1 MSESFF
7 DVMVIGGGHAGVE
20 AAAAAARMGAKTALI
35 THRRDTL
42 GEMSCNPA
50 IGGIGKGHLVR
61 EIDALDGIM
70 GKAADESGIQF
81 RLLNRS
87 KGPAVRGP
95 RTQSDRALFRAS
107 VQKHISETS
116 GLTVI
121 EGEATAFSLNN
132 QKINGITVNGRQYL
146 CGSVVVATGTFLRGM
161 IHRGKISF
169 PAGRMG
175 AGSSIPLAD
184 WFYAQ
189 GFPVGRL
196 KTGTPA
202 RLCAHSVDYSQVERQ
217 HADERPYPFS
227 FLTENITVPQT
238 DCFITY
244 TTEKTHEILRQHLQ
258 ESSLYGGHIAGKGP
272 RYCPS
277 IEDKIVR
284 FADKTR
290 HQIFL
295 EPEGLNDP
303 TLYPNGLSN
312 SLPDTVQE
320 AFLRT
325 IPGLENVKI
334 KQYAYAI
341 EYDYIDPRALKPTL
355 ETKNIEGLFLAGQ
368 INGTTGYEEAAAQ
381 GLLAGLNAAHR
392 AAGRDGV
399 VIDRSEAYIGVMVDD
414 LVSKGVQEPYRMF
427 TSRAE
432 YRLSL
437 RADNADQRLTSW
449 GYQQGIVGRG
459 RHDFFVNKCS
469 VMDHWK
475 ETMGGLRLT
484 ADECS
489 RLTGEERKSECSLY
503 ALLPLCGYEGTL
515 ALLRQNGHQAPFSQ
529 DLFDT
534 LQSEVLY
541 AGYLKR
547 HDQERRMV
555 AEHRQ
560 KRIPEAFSYDSL
572 VCLSAE
578 ERLRLSAARPKT
590 MEDARNLEGIT
601 PVALAAILQT
611 LKKGQRTFPQDDQDV
626 FQEAG

>member
-1 MSESFF
+1 MFESFF

-121 EGEATAFSLNN
+121 EGEATAFSVNN
-132 QKINGITVNGRQYL
+132 QKINGVTVNGQFYV

-175 AGSSIPLAD
+175 AASSVPLAD

-217 HADERPYPFS
+217 HADARPYPFS
-227 FLTENITVPQT
+227 FLTETITVPQT

-244 TTEKTHEILRQHLQ
+244 TTEKTHEILRDHLQ

-312 SLPDTVQE
+312 SLPDAVQD

-341 EYDYIDPRALKPTL
+341 EYDYIDPRALKSTL
-355 ETKNIEGLFLAGQ
+355 ESQNIEGLFLAGQ

-399 VIDRSEAYIGVMVDD
+399 VIDRSEGYLGVMVDD

-437 RADNADQRLTSW
+437 RADNADQRLTGW
-449 GYQQGIVGRG
+449 GYQQGIVGRH

-469 VMDHWK
+469 IMDHWK

-484 ADECS
+484 PDECS

-503 ALLPLCGYEGTL
+503 ALLPLCGYDDAL
-515 ALLRQNGHQAPFSQ
+515 ALLRQSGHHAPFSE

-555 AEHRQ
+555 AEHRK
-560 KRIPEAFSYDSL
+560 KRIPETFSYDAL

-601 PVALAAILQT
+601 PVALAAILQK
-611 LKKGQRTFPQDDQDV
+611 LKKGQKTLPEDNEDL
-626 FQEAG
+626 FQEAV

>member
-121 EGEATAFSLNN
+121 EGEATAFSVNN
-132 QKINGITVNGRQYL
+132 QKINGVTVNGQFYV

-175 AGSSIPLAD
+175 AASSVPLAD

-217 HADERPYPFS
+217 HADARPYPFS
-227 FLTENITVPQT
+227 FLTETITVPQT

-244 TTEKTHEILRQHLQ
+244 TTEKTHEILRDHLQ

-312 SLPDTVQE
+312 SLPDAVQD

-341 EYDYIDPRALKPTL
+341 EYDYIDPRALKSTL
-355 ETKNIEGLFLAGQ
+355 ESQNIEGLFLAGQ

-399 VIDRSEAYIGVMVDD
+399 VIDRSEGYLGVMVDD

-437 RADNADQRLTSW
+437 RADNADQRLTGW
-449 GYQQGIVGRG
+449 GYQQGIVGRH
-459 RHDFFVNKCS
+459 RYDFFVNKCS
-469 VMDHWK
+469 IMDHWK

-484 ADECS
+484 PDECS

-503 ALLPLCGYEGTL
+503 ALLPLCGYDDAL
-515 ALLRQNGHQAPFSQ
+515 ALLRQSGHHAPFSE

-555 AEHRQ
+555 AEHRK
-560 KRIPEAFSYDSL
+560 KRIPETFSYDAL

-590 MEDARNLEGIT
+590 MEEARNLEGIT
-601 PVALAAILQT
+601 PVALAAILQK
-611 LKKGQRTFPQDDQDV
+611 LKKGQKTLPEDNEDL
-626 FQEAG
+626 FQEAV

>member
-121 EGEATAFSLNN
+121 EGEATAFSVNN
-132 QKINGITVNGRQYL
+132 QKINGVTVNGQFYV

-175 AGSSIPLAD
+175 AASSVPLAD

-217 HADERPYPFS
+217 HADARPYPFS
-227 FLTENITVPQT
+227 FLTETITVPQT

-244 TTEKTHEILRQHLQ
+244 TTEKTHGILRDHLQ

-312 SLPDTVQE
+312 SLPDAVQD

-341 EYDYIDPRALKPTL
+341 EYDYIDPRALKSTL
-355 ETKNIEGLFLAGQ
+355 ESQNIEGLFLAGQ

-399 VIDRSEAYIGVMVDD
+399 VIDRSEGYLGVMVDD

-437 RADNADQRLTSW
+437 RADNADQRLTGW
-449 GYQQGIVGRG
+449 GYQQGIVGRH
-459 RHDFFVNKCS
+459 RYDFFVNKCS
-469 VMDHWK
+469 IMDHWK

-484 ADECS
+484 PDECS

-503 ALLPLCGYEGTL
+503 ALLPLCGYDDAL
-515 ALLRQNGHQAPFSQ
+515 ALLRQSGHHAPLPE

-555 AEHRQ
+555 AEHRK
-560 KRIPEAFSYDSL
+560 KRIPETFSYDAL

-590 MEDARNLEGIT
+590 MEEARNLEGIT
-601 PVALAAILQT
+601 PVALAAILQK
-611 LKKGQRTFPQDDQDV
+611 LKKGQKTLPEDNEDL
-626 FQEAG
+626 FQEAV

>member
-95 RTQSDRALFRAS
+95 RTQSDRALFRS
-107 VQKHISETS
+107 SIQKHIAETS

-121 EGEATAFSLNN
+121 EGEATAFSVNN
-132 QKINGITVNGRQYL
+132 QKIDGVTVNGNLYV

-175 AGSSIPLAD
+175 AASSVPLAD

-217 HADERPYPFS
+217 HADVRPYPFS
-227 FLTENITVPQT
+227 FLTETITVPQT

-244 TTEKTHEILRQHLQ
+244 TTEKTHEILRDHLQ

-284 FADKTR
+284 FADKAR

-312 SLPDTVQE
+312 SLPDAVQE

-355 ETKNIEGLFLAGQ
+355 ETQNIQGLFLAGQ

-399 VIDRSEAYIGVMVDD
+399 VVDRSQAYLGVMVDD
-414 LVSKGVQEPYRMF
+414 LVTKGVQEPYRMF

-437 RADNADQRLTSW
+437 RADNADQRLTGW
-449 GYQQGIVGRG
+449 GYQQGIVGCHRY
-459 RHDFFVNKCS
+459 DFFVNKCS
-469 VMDHWK
+469 IIDHWK
-475 ETMGGLRLT
+475 EAMGGLRLSP
-484 ADECS
+484 DECS

-503 ALLPLCGYEGTL
+503 ALLPLCGYDDTL
-515 ALLRQNGHQAPFSQ
+515 ALLRQSGHHTPLPE

-560 KRIPEAFSYDSL
+560 KRIPETFSYDAL

-601 PVALAAILQT
+601 PVALAAILQK
-611 LKKGQRTFPQDDQDV
+611 LKKGPKSHPEDNEDL
-626 FQEAG
+626 FQEAV

>member
-121 EGEATAFSLNN
+121 EGEATAFSVNN
-132 QKINGITVNGRQYL
+132 QKINGVTVNGQFYV

-175 AGSSIPLAD
+175 AASSVPLAD

-217 HADERPYPFS
+217 HADARPYPFS
-227 FLTENITVPQT
+227 FLTETITVPQT

-244 TTEKTHEILRQHLQ
+244 TTEKTHEILRDHLQ

-312 SLPDTVQE
+312 SLPDAVQD

-341 EYDYIDPRALKPTL
+341 EYDYIDPRALKSTL
-355 ETKNIEGLFLAGQ
+355 ESQNIEGLFLAGQ

-399 VIDRSEAYIGVMVDD
+399 VIDRSEGYLGVMVDD

-437 RADNADQRLTSW
+437 RADNADQRLTGW
-449 GYQQGIVGRG
+449 GYQQGIVGRH
-459 RHDFFVNKCS
+459 RYDFFVNKCS
-469 VMDHWK
+469 IMDHWK

-484 ADECS
+484 PDECS

-503 ALLPLCGYEGTL
+503 ALLPLCGYDDAL
-515 ALLRQNGHQAPFSQ
+515 ALLRQSGHHAPLPE

-555 AEHRQ
+555 AEHRK
-560 KRIPEAFSYDSL
+560 KRIPETFSYDAL

-590 MEDARNLEGIT
+590 MEEARNLEGIT
-601 PVALAAILQT
+601 PVALAAILQK
-611 LKKGQRTFPQDDQDV
+611 LKKGQKTLPEDNEDL
-626 FQEAG
+626 FQEAV

>member
-121 EGEATAFSLNN
+121 EGEATAFSVNN
-132 QKINGITVNGRQYL
+132 QKINGVTVNGKPYV

-217 HADERPYPFS
+217 HADARPYPFS
-227 FLTENITVPQT
+227 FLTETITVPQT

-244 TTEKTHEILRQHLQ
+244 TTEKTHEILRDHLQ

-312 SLPDTVQE
+312 SLPDAVQD

-355 ETKNIEGLFLAGQ
+355 ETQNIQGLFLAGQ

-399 VIDRSEAYIGVMVDD
+399 VIDRSEGYLGVMVDD

-437 RADNADQRLTSW
+437 RADNADQRLTAW
-449 GYQQGIVGRG
+449 GYQQGIVGRE

-469 VMDHWK
+469 IMNHWK

-484 ADECS
+484 ADQCS

-503 ALLPLCGYEGTL
+503 ALLPLCGYDDAL
-515 ALLRQNGHQAPFSQ
+515 ALLRQSGHYAPFSE

-611 LKKGQRTFPQDDQDV
+611 LKKGQKSLPENNEDL
-626 FQEAG
+626 FQEAV

>member
-121 EGEATAFSLNN
+121 EGEATAFSVNN
-132 QKINGITVNGRQYL
+132 QKINGVTVNGQFYV

-175 AGSSIPLAD
+175 AASSVPLAD

-217 HADERPYPFS
+217 HADARPYPFS
-227 FLTENITVPQT
+227 FLTETITVPQT

-244 TTEKTHEILRQHLQ
+244 TTEKTHGILRDHLQ

-312 SLPDTVQE
+312 SLPDAVQD

-341 EYDYIDPRALKPTL
+341 EYDYIDPRALKSTL
-355 ETKNIEGLFLAGQ
+355 ESQNIEGLFLAGQ

-437 RADNADQRLTSW
+437 RADNADQRLTGW
-449 GYQQGIVGRG
+449 GYQQGIVGRH
-459 RHDFFVNKCS
+459 RYDFFVNKCS
-469 VMDHWK
+469 IMDHWK

-484 ADECS
+484 PDECS

-503 ALLPLCGYEGTL
+503 ALLPLCGYDDAL
-515 ALLRQNGHQAPFSQ
+515 ALLRQSGHHAPFSE

-555 AEHRQ
+555 AEHRK
-560 KRIPEAFSYDSL
+560 KRIPETFSYDAL

-601 PVALAAILQT
+601 PVALAAILQK
-611 LKKGQRTFPQDDQDV
+611 LKKGQKTLPEDNEDL
-626 FQEAG
+626 FQEAV

>member
-121 EGEATAFSLNN
+121 EGEATAFSVNN
-132 QKINGITVNGRQYL
+132 QKINGVTVNGKPYV

-175 AGSSIPLAD
+175 AASSVPLAD

-217 HADERPYPFS
+217 HADARPYPFS
-227 FLTENITVPQT
+227 FLTETITVPQT

-244 TTEKTHEILRQHLQ
+244 TTEKTHGILRDHLQ

-312 SLPDTVQE
+312 SLPDAVQD
-320 AFLRT
+320 AFLRA

-341 EYDYIDPRALKPTL
+341 EYDYIDPRALKSTL
-355 ETKNIEGLFLAGQ
+355 ESQNIEGLFLAGQ

-399 VIDRSEAYIGVMVDD
+399 VIDRSEGYLGVMVDD

-437 RADNADQRLTSW
+437 RADNADQRLTGW
-449 GYQQGIVGRG
+449 GYQQGIVGRH
-459 RHDFFVNKCS
+459 RYDFFVNKCS
-469 VMDHWK
+469 IMDHWK

-484 ADECS
+484 PDECS

-503 ALLPLCGYEGTL
+503 ALLPLCGYDDAL
-515 ALLRQNGHQAPFSQ
+515 ALLRQSGHHAPLPE

-555 AEHRQ
+555 AEHRK
-560 KRIPEAFSYDSL
+560 KRIPETFSYDAL

-590 MEDARNLEGIT
+590 MEEARNLEGIT
-601 PVALAAILQT
+601 PVALAAILQK
-611 LKKGQRTFPQDDQDV
+611 LKKGPKSHPEQDEDL
-626 FQEAG
+626 FQEAV

>member
-1 MSESFF
+1 MTSSFF

-20 AAAAAARMGAKTALI
+20 AAAAAARMGAKTALV

-70 GKAADESGIQF
+70 GRAADESGIQF

-95 RTQSDRALFRAS
+95 RTQSDRALFRES
-107 VQKHISETS
+107 VQKHVAETS

-121 EGEATAFSLNN
+121 EGEATALTLKN
-132 QKINGITVNGRQYL
+132 QKIVGLTVSGRDYA

-161 IHRGKISF
+161 IHRGKVSF

-175 AGSSIPLAD
+175 AASSIPLAD

-217 HADERPYPFS
+217 QADVRPYPFS
-227 FLTENITVPQT
+227 FLTETITVPQT
-238 DCFITY
+238 DCFVTY
-244 TTEKTHEILRQHLQ
+244 TTPETHDILRHHLQ
-258 ESSLYGGHIAGKGP
+258 ESSLYGGHISGKGP

-312 SLPDTVQE
+312 SLPDTVQD

-325 IPGLENVKI
+325 IPGLQNIRV

-341 EYDYIDPRALKPTL
+341 EYDYIDPRALHPTL
-355 ETKNIEGLFLAGQ
+355 ETKNIQGLFLAGQ

-381 GLLAGLNAAHR
+381 GLMAGLNAAHR
-392 AAGRDGV
+392 AAGREGV
-399 VIDRSEAYIGVMVDD
+399 VMDRSMAYIGVMIDD

-437 RADNADQRLTSW
+437 RADNADQRLTAW
-449 GYQQGIVGRG
+449 GHDQGIVGEK
-459 RHDFFVNKCS
+459 RHGFFVSKGS
-469 VMDHWK
+469 LMHYLRK
-475 ETMGGLRLT
+475 TMADIRLT
-484 ADECS
+484 ADQCGQV
-489 RLTGEERKSECSLY
+489 TGDEKRSECSLFSV
-503 ALLPLCGYEGTL
+503 LPLSSYDDVLGV
-515 ALLRQNGHQAPFSQ
+515 LRQTGYAGPLSE

-547 HDQERRMV
+547 HEQERRMV
-555 AEHRQ
+555 ADHRE
-560 KRIPEAFSYDSL
+560 KRIPEAFSYDALTS
-572 VCLSAE
+572 LSAE
-578 ERLRLSAARPKT
+578 ERLRLSRARPKT
-590 MEDARNLEGIT
+590 LEEARNLEGIT
-601 PVALAAILQT
+601 PVALAAILQK
-611 LKKGQRTFPQDDQDV
+611 LKKGEGAPATKV
-626 FQEAG
+626 LEAPVI

>member
-20 AAAAAARMGAKTALI
+20 AAAAAARMGAKTALV

-107 VQKHISETS
+107 IQKHVSETS

-121 EGEATAFSLNN
+121 EGEAMAFSVNN
-132 QKINGITVNGRQYL
+132 QKIDGITVNGQRYL

-202 RLCAHSVDYSQVERQ
+202 RLCAHSVDYHQVERQ

-227 FLTENITVPQT
+227 FLTQSITVPQT

-244 TTEKTHEILRQHLQ
+244 TNEKTHEILRDHLQ
-258 ESSLYGGHIAGKGP
+258 ESSLYGGHIASKGP

-312 SLPDTVQE
+312 SLPDAVQE

-325 IPGLENVKI
+325 IPGLENVRI

-399 VIDRSEAYIGVMVDD
+399 VIDRSQAYLGVMVDD
-414 LVSKGVQEPYRMF
+414 LVTKGVQEPYRMF

-449 GYQQGIVGRG
+449 GYQQGIVGRE
-459 RHDFFVNKCS
+459 RHDFFVNKS
-469 VMDHWK
+469 SIMVHWK
-475 ETMGGLRLT
+475 DTMGGFRLT
-484 ADECS
+484 PDQCS
-489 RLTGEERKSECSLY
+489 HLTGEERKSECSLY
-503 ALLPLCGYEGTL
+503 TLLPLCGYEGTL
-515 ALLRQNGHQAPFSQ
+515 ALLRQNGHHATFSQ

-547 HDQERRMV
+547 HDQERHMV

-560 KRIPEAFSYDSL
+560 KRIPETFSYDSL
-572 VCLSAE
+572 VSLSAE
-578 ERLRLSAARPKT
+578 ERLRLSSARPKT
-590 MEDARNLEGIT
+590 MEEARNLEGIT
-601 PVALAAILQT
+601 PVALAAILQK
-611 LKKGQRTFPQDDQDV
+611 LKKGQKSLPEDDQDV
-626 FQEAG
+626 FQEAV

>member
-1 MSESFF
+1 MSQNVF
-7 DVMVIGGGHAGVE
+7 DVVVVGGGHAGVE

-107 VQKHISETS
+107 VQRQITETS

-121 EGEATAFSLNN
+121 EGEVEAFLIKN
-132 QKINGITVNGRQYL
+132 QKIHGVTVSGCLYL
-146 CGSVVVATGTFLRGM
+146 CGSVVVSTGTFLRGM

-175 AGSSIPLAD
+175 AGSSVPLAD

-202 RLCAHSVDYSQVERQ
+202 RLCAQSVDYSQVERQ
-217 HADERPYPFS
+217 HADAHPYPFS
-227 FLTENITVPQT
+227 FLTQAITVPQT

-244 TTEKTHEILRQHLQ
+244 TTEKTHEILRDHLQ
-258 ESSLYGGHIAGKGP
+258 ESSLYGGHISGKGP

-284 FADKTR
+284 FADKSR

-312 SLPDTVQE
+312 SLPDAVQD

-355 ETKNIEGLFLAGQ
+355 ETQMIEGLFLAGQ

-381 GLLAGLNAAHR
+381 GILAGLNAAHR

-399 VIDRSEAYIGVMVDD
+399 VVDRSQAYLGVMVDD
-414 LVSKGVQEPYRMF
+414 LVTKGVQEPYRMF

-432 YRLSL
+432 HRLSL
-437 RADNADQRLTSW
+437 RADNADQRLTGW
-449 GYQQGIVGRG
+449 GYEQGIVGQG
-459 RHDFFVNKCS
+459 RYDGLQDKVSIMHY
-469 VMDHWK
+469 WK
-475 ETMGGLRLT
+475 EAMITQKIT
-484 ADECS
+484 PEHSC
-489 RLTGEERKSECSLY
+489 RLTGEDRKSECSLY
-503 ALLPLCGYEGTL
+503 SLLPLCGYEDILGV
-515 ALLRQNGHQAPFSQ
+515 LRHSGHGAPLSQ
-529 DLFDT
+529 DIFDT
-534 LQSEVLY
+534 LQSDVLY

-547 HDQERRMV
+547 YEQERRMV

-560 KRIPEAFSYDSL
+560 KRIPETFSYDAL
-572 VCLSAE
+572 LCLSSE
-578 ERLRLSAARPKT
+578 ERLRLSSARPKT
-590 MEDARNLEGIT
+590 MDDVRNLEGIT
-601 PVALAAILQT
+601 PVAFAAILQK
-611 LKKGQRTFPQDDQDV
+611 LKKS
-626 FQEAG
+626 

>member
-121 EGEATAFSLNN
+121 EGEATAFSVNN
-132 QKINGITVNGRQYL
+132 QKINGVTVNGQFYV

-175 AGSSIPLAD
+175 AASSVPLAD

-217 HADERPYPFS
+217 HADARPYPFS
-227 FLTENITVPQT
+227 FLTETITVPQT
-238 DCFITY
+238 DCFISY
-244 TTEKTHEILRQHLQ
+244 TTEKTHGILRDHLQ

-312 SLPDTVQE
+312 SLPDAVQD

-341 EYDYIDPRALKPTL
+341 EYDYIDPRALKSTL
-355 ETKNIEGLFLAGQ
+355 ESQNIQGLFLAGQ

-399 VIDRSEAYIGVMVDD
+399 VIDRSEGYLGVMVDD

-437 RADNADQRLTSW
+437 RADNADQRLTDW
-449 GYQQGIVGRG
+449 GYQQGIVGRH
-459 RHDFFVNKCS
+459 RYDFFVNKCS
-469 VMDHWK
+469 IMDHWK

-484 ADECS
+484 PDECS

-503 ALLPLCGYEGTL
+503 ALLPLCGYDDAL
-515 ALLRQNGHQAPFSQ
+515 ALLRQSGHHAPLPE

-555 AEHRQ
+555 AEHRK
-560 KRIPEAFSYDSL
+560 KRIPETFSYDAL

-590 MEDARNLEGIT
+590 MEEARNLEGIT
-601 PVALAAILQT
+601 PVALAAILQK
-611 LKKGQRTFPQDDQDV
+611 LKKGQKTLPEDNEDL
-626 FQEAG
+626 FQEAV

>member
-121 EGEATAFSLNN
+121 EGEATALSVNN
-132 QKINGITVNGRQYL
+132 QKINGVTVNGKPYV

-217 HADERPYPFS
+217 HADARPYPFS
-227 FLTENITVPQT
+227 FLTETITVPQT

-244 TTEKTHEILRQHLQ
+244 TTEKTHEILRDHLQ

-312 SLPDTVQE
+312 SLPDAVQD

-355 ETKNIEGLFLAGQ
+355 ETQNIQGLFLAGQ

-437 RADNADQRLTSW
+437 RADNADQRLTAW
-449 GYQQGIVGRG
+449 GYQQGIVGRE

-469 VMDHWK
+469 TIDHWK
-475 ETMGGLRLT
+475 NTMGGLRLT

-489 RLTGEERKSECSLY
+489 GLTGQERKSECSLY

-515 ALLRQNGHQAPFSQ
+515 ALLRQNGHQAPFSE

-611 LKKGQRTFPQDDQDV
+611 LKKGQKTLPENNEDL
-626 FQEAG
+626 FQEAV